1 MFGKIGKAIGKYSGA
16 SLAVKGAKKLGAP
29 TTAALVAPTTLGV
42 GLLSAGGGK
51 DAAASSL
58 KERRQQRIANIQQ
71 RKKLKS

>member
-16 SLAVKGAKKLGAP
+16 NLAVKGAKKLGTP
-29 TTAALVAPTTLGV
+29 V
-42 GLLSAGGGK
+42 GLAIANPMVGVPALFAGGGGK

-58 KERRQQRIANIQQ
+58 KERRRQRIASIQQ